1 MGSMDFVRGL
11 LNLFL
16 NIYKDFA
23 DEKDYY
29 AR

>member
-16 NIYKDFA
+16 NVCKDFA
-23 DEKDYY
+23 DEKNDV
-29 AR
+29 R

>member
-16 NIYKDFA
+16 NIYKDLA
-23 DEKDYY
+23 DEKHDV
-29 AR
+29 R